1 MNALNHHLGLRGGH
15 APSWHRATL
24 DRASSRFTCKPPSPS
39 TLPHTQPRVAL
50 LRCFCFLMV
59 TLNVVL
65 SPMSLK
71 GQTRPPW
78 IWTKAGHLLWTTL
91 LLTMI
96 RGLYSPER
104 RGQLPQVRSG
114 RGAEGRRGKE
124 EERGK
129 DPLPAHLN
137 PHQLFETL
145 QEAAVVQRRDPE
157 LLVEDACLKSFCTCC
172 MKLDVPPQSFLIYEG
187 RWCSSPPR
195 LTGKSRRETGR
206 GTDFFFF
213 SSSSLNP
220 QLFRSCK
227 ISPPTSGPLFVSQ
240 TRTRSPHHPG

>member
-1 MNALNHHLGLRGGH
+1 MDLDQGWSPTVDNTAVDHDKGPVQSREEGAAAPGEIRAGG
-15 APSWHRATL
+15 
-24 DRASSRFTCKPPSPS
+24 
-39 TLPHTQPRVAL
+39 
-50 LRCFCFLMV
+50 
-59 TLNVVL
+59 
-65 SPMSLK
+65 
-71 GQTRPPW
+71 
-78 IWTKAGHLLWTTL
+78 
-91 LLTMI
+91 
-96 RGLYSPER
+96 
-104 RGQLPQVRSG
+104 
-114 RGAEGRRGKE
+114 GAEGRRGKE

-129 DPLPAHLN
+129 DPLPSPSLHLHPLPAHLN

-213 SSSSLNP
+213 ESTAFQELQDFPSRLWAPFCLPSQDTLTP
-220 QLFRSCK
+220 PPWVMQK
-227 ISPPTSGPLFVSQ
+227 QISGVTNSRNI
-240 TRTRSPHHPG
+240 RTLLM